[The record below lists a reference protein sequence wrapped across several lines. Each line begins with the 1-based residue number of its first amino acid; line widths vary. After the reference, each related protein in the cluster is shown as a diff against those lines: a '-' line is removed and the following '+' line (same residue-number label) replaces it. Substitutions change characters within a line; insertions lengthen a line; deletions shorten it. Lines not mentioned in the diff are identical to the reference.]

1 MSTEKQ
7 QRTETLVEAID
18 VASAHY
24 DADVYF
30 YSGSIDDDGFGKLA
44 AEVAQNDGSRNSAL
58 LILVTNGG
66 LANSAYQIA
75 RLLQESYKCFSLW
88 CPSRC
93 KSAGTL
99 VALGAS
105 KLIMDPFGDL
115 GPLDVQLVKQ
125 NEIIAR
131 KSGLLAKSSFEAL
144 ADASFELYER
154 LMIGI
159 SLKSR
164 GNVSFKLASELSANM
179 ASTMMQPIYAQIN
192 PEIVGSENRDL
203 DIAYQYGS
211 RLAEIGGNATPEQV
225 YALVNGY
232 PSHDFIIDSREA
244 EALFKNIEL
253 PHASLYAI
261 AAAVENAAYDE
272 ADPTIVS
279 NLNRL
284 AAKHKAGAQAKQDQE
299 NEHSRTEKPDQS
311 GGSGDTGVD
320 GSGTG
325 DRQSDPEP
333 ADKGQPDNARN
344 DNTTVEE
351 QQTST
356 K

>member
-1 MSTEKQ
+1 MEADKQ
-7 QRTETLVEAID
+7 QRAEALTTAIEE
-18 VASAHY
+18 AARHY
-24 DADVYF
+24 DADIYF
-30 YSGSIDDDGFGKLA
+30 YSGSIDDDGYGKLA
-44 AEVAQNDGSRNSAL
+44 EQVAQNDGTRSTAL
-58 LILVTNGG
+58 LVLVTHGG
-66 LANSAYQIA
+66 LANSAYQMA
-75 RLLQESYKCFSLW
+75 RLLQESYKSFALW

-105 KLIMDPFGDL
+105 RLIMDPFGDL

-164 GNVSFKLASELSANM
+164 GNVSFKLASELSASM
-179 ASTMMQPIYAQIN
+179 ASTMMQPIYAQVN
-192 PEIVGSENRDL
+192 PEVVGSENRDL

-211 RLAEIGGNATPEQV
+211 RLAEVGGNATPEQV
-225 YALVNGY
+225 FQLVHGY

-244 EALFKNIEL
+244 ENLFKSIEL
-253 PHASLYAI
+253 PTAALYTIVGAI
-261 AAAVENAAYDE
+261 GDAAYDE

-279 NLNRL
+279 NLNML
-284 AAKHKAGAQAKQDQE
+284 AAKHSAGARATQGTANE
-299 NEHSRTEKPDQS
+299 NSNSKEPDQPP
-311 GGSGDTGVD
+311 GSGAAGMDD
-320 GSGTG
+320 SGPSDRTG
-325 DRQSDPEP
+325 DPEQGDEPRVRSPGNDDTVPP
-333 ADKGQPDNARN
+333 A
-344 DNTTVEE
+344 
-351 QQTST
+351 QQAAE
-356 K
+356 

>member
-1 MSTEKQ
+1 MSTDKQ
-7 QRTETLVEAID
+7 QRTNSLMEAIN
-18 VASAHY
+18 AAIKRY
-24 DADVYF
+24 DSDIYF
-30 YSGSIDDDGFGKLA
+30 YSGSIDDVGYGKLA
-44 AEVAQNDGSRNSAL
+44 EAVANNDGSHKSAV

-66 LANSAYQIA
+66 LANSAYQMA

-144 ADASFELYER
+144 AEASFELYER

-164 GNVSFKLASELSANM
+164 GNVSFKLASELSASM
-179 ASTMMQPIYAQIN
+179 ASTMMQPIYAQVN

-211 RLAEIGGNATPEQV
+211 RLADIGGNATPEQV
-225 YALVNGY
+225 YQLVHGY

-244 EALFKNIEL
+244 EQLFKQIEL
-253 PHASLYAI
+253 PDQSLYKI
-261 AAAVENAAYDE
+261 AAIIGDAAYDE
-272 ADPTIVS
+272 ADPTIVT
-279 NLNRL
+279 NLNQL
-284 AAKHKAGAQAKQDQE
+284 ATKHEAAAQATQE
-299 NEHSRTEKPDQS
+299 AANEHSDSETTDRS
-311 GGSGDTGVD
+311 GGSGQPSMDD
-320 GSGTG
+320 GGPG
-325 DRQSDPEP
+325 DRAGDPEP
-333 ADKGQPDNARN
+333 ANEDQLRSGRN
-344 DNTTVEE
+344 DDASPD
-351 QQTST
+351 QQAAE
-356 K
+356 

>member
-1 MSTEKQ
+1 MSTNKE
-7 QRTETLVEAID
+7 QRKEALLNAIAA
-18 VASAHY
+18 ASAHY
-24 DADVYF
+24 DADIYF

-44 AEVAQNDGSRNSAL
+44 AEVAENDGSKNKAL

-75 RLLQESYKCFSLW
+75 RLLQESYSCFSLW

-99 VALGAS
+99 IALGAS

-131 KSGLLAKSSFEAL
+131 KSGLLAKSSFDAL

-164 GNVSFKLASELSANM
+164 GNVSFKLASELSASM

-192 PEIVGSENRDL
+192 PEVVGSENRDL

-211 RLAEIGGNATPEQV
+211 RLAQIGGNATAEQV
-225 YALVNGY
+225 ATLVHGY
-232 PSHDFIIDSREA
+232 PSHDFIIDNREA
-244 EALFKNIEL
+244 EALFKTIEL
-253 PHASLYAI
+253 PHESLYAI
-261 AAAVENAAYDE
+261 TSTIGDAAYDE
-272 ADPTIVS
+272 ASPSIVS
-279 NLNRL
+279 NVTRL
-284 AAKHKAGAQAKQDQE
+284 ASVRTKAMAA
-299 NEHSRTEKPDQS
+299 NEEASDDHLEPDGPNGPGSRGEPSVDDSGSNDRKGDTEAS
-311 GGSGDTGVD
+311 VETGSGITGNDDT
-320 GSGTG
+320 
-325 DRQSDPEP
+325 
-333 ADKGQPDNARN
+333 PDDQKQAA
-344 DNTTVEE
+344 E
-351 QQTST
+351 
-356 K
+356 